1 MILKKLISIVIG
13 IFLYLTISNFFHYLY
28 GGRWDISLGILYL
41 YSDLQYTIGFVL
53 IFLFYGENLFCKI
66 LFLFFSIILLS
77 LYIYNWLIIYELP
90 YERFLYIGLGLFV
103 YIIELLYLKNYANE
117 QPLYEY
123 WIYVSK
129 NRFMNH
135 YFIGDKRIASKLGTG
150 RFNNVYGISG
160 NNVTA
165 GAFIPHRIC

>member
-41 YSDLQYTIGFVL
+41 YSDLQYIIGFVL

-103 YIIELLYLKNYANE
+103 YIIEPAYSQFGGNPFVADKVMFHKSVFAD
-117 QPLYEY
+117 
-123 WIYVSK
+123 IYPILV
-129 NRFMNH
+129 
-135 YFIGDKRIASKLGTG
+135 
-150 RFNNVYGISG
+150 
-160 NNVTA
+160 
-165 GAFIPHRIC
+165 